1 MQSIRP
7 IDAAR
12 RGLFNRISFYFGFIS
27 AAAAVVCVQGQD
39 RVLCFIRRSQTPRS
53 HCHNSSNN
61 CKKKEEERP
70 TTTLNREDRRRSDGQ
85 IDALCRHAIAG
96 PSATHKTFG
105 PAHAINSF
113 EIPRPL
119 LWKWPVFSLN
129 WSWTSFA
136 ASPCISLSLHWPVV
150 AADSARMW
158 TSSAVAHDRL
168 CTEPKFFRK

>member
-1 MQSIRP
+1 MSKARTAFSVLSDDHKRP
-7 IDAAR
+7 VPTATTAATT
-12 RGLFNRISFYFGFIS
+12 
-27 AAAAVVCVQGQD
+27 V
-39 RVLCFIRRSQTPRS
+39 
-53 HCHNSSNN
+53 
-61 CKKKEEERP
+61 KKKEEERP

-136 ASPCISLSLHWPVV
+136 ASTCISLSLHWPVV